1 MSTLAQVPSSVHA
14 IMKKNYTSYQLIDGG
29 GATPRLIKQTD
40 ITFQE
45 VRDNL
50 IARDSSVM
58 VASGF
63 SELSPESVVP
73 LSPALQLNGDLSNL
87 GDELLQQFA
96 EAERVRKNSTSYT
109 SHTFEPEKR
118 ICAISDNAESLQRF
132 LDTYAGVLEIVPLLI
147 KGSNAEFEDV
157 SELSIEV
164 GESGFSITYSTR
176 SPVHYSRCTYCGV
189 CGPACPE
196 KCISESLFFDYD
208 ACSFCREC
216 EKLCP
221 ENAIDIYAVEEKVL
235 EIPAVIA
242 LGSTQ
247 VQVPEGTRSFY
258 HESEL
263 ATYFS
268 TLFPTQVDQVI
279 TCDHSKCQFSNRS
292 KQGCSECVQAC
303 NYGAISTTDTIAIDS
318 FKCVE
323 CGKCAS
329 VCPTGAIQYLR
340 FEDNSFIEFFR
351 TFPLEKNSIVVIGA
365 EEELHSLWWK
375 YSAADFGDH
384 LFLEYPRVTAL
395 SSFHLLFLL
404 AHGASHVIVVAPG
417 SVLPPTLHNLV
428 AMVND
433 CLKEL
438 FDFPRRVW
446 ATSVKDVLS
455 LDVERDN
462 KTLRDSVFND
472 LNYVNR
478 RQYLTALISFCLA
491 GEEREIVLE
500 NEPGSLFSS
509 VLCDDKACT
518 QCLACLNECK
528 IEALTADPTALTL
541 SWTGSLC
548 TGCNACIDVCP
559 EDALRSGENVT
570 LDSAYFQPAI
580 VAQAEPMRCKE
591 CGKVFGTRK
600 SFDRVMQI
608 LAEKNMAHDGHFEY
622 CEDCRVL
629 KLFDSE

>member
-1 MSTLAQVPSSVHA
+1 
-14 IMKKNYTSYQLIDGG
+14 MKKNYTSYQLIDGG
-29 GATPRLIKQTD
+29 GATPHLIKRTA
-40 ITFQE
+40 ITFQD
-45 VRDNL
+45 VRDN
-50 IARDSSVM
+50 RSDKDSAVL
-58 VASGF
+58 VKSGF
-63 SELSPESVVP
+63 SNLALESVVP
-73 LSPALQLNGDLSNL
+73 FSPALQLNGDLSGL
-87 GDELLQQFA
+87 PDESLQQFA
-96 EAERVRKNSTSYT
+96 EAERIRKNNVSYP
-109 SHTFEPEKR
+109 SHTIEPENR
-118 ICAISDNAESLQRF
+118 ICAISDNAESLQQF
-132 LDTYAGVLEIVPLLI
+132 LDTYAGVLEIVPLLV
-147 KGSNAEFEDV
+147 KGSNAAFENV
-157 SELSIEV
+157 SEISIGLVEN
-164 GESGFSITYSTR
+164 GFSITYSIR
-176 SPVHYSRCTYCGV
+176 SPVNYSRCTYCGI

-221 ENAIDIYAVEEKVL
+221 ENAIDIYAVEEKVVD
-235 EIPAVIA
+235 IPAVIA
-242 LGSTQ
+242 LGDTQ

-279 TCDHSKCQFSNRS
+279 TCDHSICQFSNRS
-292 KQGCSECVQAC
+292 KEGCSECVQAC
-303 NYGAISTTDTIAIDS
+303 KFGAISTTDTIAIDS

-323 CGKCAS
+323 CGKCAG

-340 FEDNSFIEFFR
+340 FEDKSFIEFFR
-351 TFPLEKNSIVVIGA
+351 TFSLVKNSIVVIGA

-384 LFLEYPRVTAL
+384 LFLEYPRVSAL

-417 SVLPPTLHNLV
+417 SDTNPALQKLV
-428 AMVND
+428 AVVND

-438 FDFPRRVW
+438 FNSPQRGWLTSIDDF
-446 ATSVKDVLS
+446 LS
-455 LDVERDN
+455 LRLEHGS
-462 KTLRDSVFND
+462 KTVRDSVFND

-478 RQYLTALISFCLA
+478 RQYLTALISFCLS
-491 GEEREIVLE
+491 GEDQEIILE
-500 NEPGSLFSS
+500 NESGSLFSS
-509 VLCDDKACT
+509 VICDDMACT
-518 QCLACLNECK
+518 QCLACLNECN
-528 IEALTADPTALTL
+528 IEALTADPSSLTL

-559 EDALRSGENVT
+559 EDALKSGENVT
-570 LDSAYFQPAI
+570 LDTAYFQPAI
-580 VAQAEPMRCKE
+580 VAQAEPMCCKE

-608 LAEKNMAHDGHFEY
+608 LAQKDMAHDGHFEY